1 MIQSKLLKHISK
13 PNIFYKKAHSKIA
26 AVLSAAVLAVS
37 GASALN
43 ASAVSLSPIS
53 QDILLHEPSAMSM
66 YLHGECG
73 LRFLNGNYWNTGDVN
88 TCSTSAGGTT
98 TYISAGQVRGS
109 DYSTN
114 YCGSHS
120 GALSGTAGF
129 ARKLAFD
136 YFGTDHYIHLGGAG
150 KNFKARVG
158 DQIAIGTV
166 DRNGNYNIAQVD
178 FVTKVTGTQIE
189 FAYADK
195 NDSFKIHWF
204 ETAWINNGAYVD
216 EDGNILHILYVERPM
231 QAGDVNGDTKV
242 DYQDYISAIKVA
254 NNTYSYA
261 SNVDRQFV
269 RAAANVNCD
278 GIVNGTDYGIILSN
292 FSGGVLNNYG
302 FVTSV

>member
-1 MIQSKLLKHISK
+1 M
-13 PNIFYKKAHSKIA
+13 KKTHSKIA
-26 AVLSAAVLAVS
+26 AALSAAVLAVS
-37 GASALN
+37 GASALQ
-43 ASAVSLSPIS
+43 ASAVSLSPVS
-53 QDILLHEPSAMSM
+53 QNILLHEPSAMSM
-66 YLHGECG
+66 YLHVECG

-98 TYISAGQVRGS
+98 TYISAGQVRGGGYTTT
-109 DYSTN
+109 YS
-114 YCGSHS
+114 GSHS

-129 ARKLAFD
+129 ARKLAVD
-136 YFGTDHYIHLGGAG
+136 YFGTDHYIRLGGAG
-150 KNFKARVG
+150 KNFQARVG
-158 DQIAIGTV
+158 DQIALGTI
-166 DRNGNYNIAQVD
+166 DRNGNYNISQVD
-178 FVTKVTGTQIE
+178 FVTKVTGSSFE

-195 NDSFKIHWF
+195 NDSYKIHWF
-204 ETAWINNGAYVD
+204 DTASIHNGAYLD
-216 EDGNILHILYVERPM
+216 ANGNLLQILYVERPM

-278 GIVNGTDYGIILSN
+278 GIVNGADYGIILSN